1 MTGASCAG
9 GPYTSL
15 PSASTT
21 RSGTTSTG
29 TSRIIPCVP
38 SVVSVR
44 RQCSTGMSPSAR
56 TQESDDREH
65 GSRRSEEH
73 TSELQSLMRIS
84 YAVFSLTTKRILVN
98 PTFPRREPRRIL
110 LCRSSL
116 STAQITLAAHIA
128 TTLQH
133 QVIYD

>member
-56 TQESDDREH
+56 TKESDDREH
-65 GSRRSEEH
+65 GSGPPPAGSPAYRGS
-73 TSELQSLMRIS
+73 
-84 YAVFSLTTKRILVN
+84 
-98 PTFPRREPRRIL
+98 PRGVGGHQG
-110 LCRSSL
+110 
-116 STAQITLAAHIA
+116 TA
-128 TTLQH
+128 TTDRDPEEIGRASCRERVCQY
-133 QVIYD
+133 V

>member
-21 RSGTTSTG
+21 RSVTTFTAISL
-29 TSRIIPCVP
+29 IIPCVI

-56 TQESDDREH
+56 TKESDDREH
-65 GSRRSEEH
+65 GSAPPDLGTSPHRGSAGGLGGHLGSPAQYVQEERTYRLDGGGLEKKKH
-73 TSELQSLMRIS
+73 KGQEG
-84 YAVFSLTTKRILVN
+84 K
-98 PTFPRREPRRIL
+98 E
-110 LCRSSL
+110 
-116 STAQITLAAHIA
+116 
-128 TTLQH
+128 
-133 QVIYD
+133 